1 MSTKYAIVGGKLID
15 GTGAEPVE
23 NSLVLVDDNGKI
35 EYAGVMQDLPEGV
48 EVIDAAGKTVLPGL
62 IDTHLHFS
70 GNLTDDDTDWVMQPL
85 LEKQAVA
92 VKQAYDCLTHGL
104 TTVCEIG
111 RFGIQIRDCIDKGV
125 FKGPRVL
132 ATGLGCCRAAGHG
145 DSHHGSQELNKE
157 SHPWGDQGDG
167 PWDLRKAVRR
177 RRLPGL
183 EWLRAVKLYTILGA
197 DVYLFPTLI
206 ALGFATYVIFL
217 NFRGASS
224 AAKLQA
230 FLTKALLCGMLLAM
244 GVSLF
249 TGSPDNAMPVFS
261 QVTGAGGGK
270 PATEGTSLFAGIVS
284 VLVLTPFFYAGF
296 DTIPQQAEEAA
307 EGLNWNKFG
316 KIISL
321 ALLAAGGFYMVCI
334 YSFGTILDWH
344 EFVKSPVPALACL
357 KGINMLLYLAMLVI
371 ATLGPMGPM
380 NSFYGTSRI
389 MLAMG
394 RKGQL
399 PEKFAEVDPKSGAPK
414 LACVVLGVITVVGP
428 FLDKNMLIPLTNV
441 SARLHLLLRHGRPRL
456 PAHALHRFRPASSLR
471 GARRQVWHQPAIVA
485 CGTIIGLLVI
495 PVLSRLPQHGGVEH
509 RDRLAGCW
517 PGPHGLHQFPQKITP
532 SRDGSGCVYSL
543 SRAPNPA
550 PLG

>member
-1 MSTKYAIVGGKLID
+1 MSYI
-15 GTGAEPVE
+15 TGWLLALG
-23 NSLVLVDDNGKI
+23 NGILCRGSHRHLDLVS
-35 EYAGVMQDLPEGV
+35 EM
-48 EVIDAAGKTVLPGL
+48 
-62 IDTHLHFS
+62 
-70 GNLTDDDTDWVMQPL
+70 
-85 LEKQAVA
+85 
-92 VKQAYDCLTHGL
+92 
-104 TTVCEIG
+104 
-111 RFGIQIRDCIDKGV
+111 FG
-125 FKGPRVL
+125 
-132 ATGLGCCRAAGHG
+132 
-145 DSHHGSQELNKE
+145 S
-157 SHPWGDQGDG
+157 
-167 PWDLRKAVRR
+167 
-177 RRLPGL
+177 LPGL

-380 NSFYGTSRI
+380 NSFYGATSRI

-428 FLDKNMLIPLTNV
+428 FLGKNMLIPLTNV
-441 SARLHLLLRHGRPRL
+441 SALASSSPAAWSPSLACVCASPSPTCLVPTRCPAASLASASLSL
-456 PAHALHRFRPASSLR
+456 PAAPSL
-471 GARRQVWHQPAIVA
+471 A
-485 CGTIIGLLVI
+485 C
-495 PVLSRLPQHGGVEH
+495 S
-509 RDRLAGCW
+509 
-517 PGPHGLHQFPQKITP
+517 
-532 SRDGSGCVYSL
+532 
-543 SRAPNPA
+543 
-550 PLG
+550 

>member
-1 MSTKYAIVGGKLID
+1 MPVGAVFGELTAAIPISGGIVEYVDRSFGRTLSYITGWLLALGNGILCPWEAIAIST
-15 GTGAEPVE
+15 
-23 NSLVLVDDNGKI
+23 LVS
-35 EYAGVMQDLPEGV
+35 EM
-48 EVIDAAGKTVLPGL
+48 
-62 IDTHLHFS
+62 
-70 GNLTDDDTDWVMQPL
+70 
-85 LEKQAVA
+85 
-92 VKQAYDCLTHGL
+92 
-104 TTVCEIG
+104 
-111 RFGIQIRDCIDKGV
+111 FG
-125 FKGPRVL
+125 
-132 ATGLGCCRAAGHG
+132 
-145 DSHHGSQELNKE
+145 S
-157 SHPWGDQGDG
+157 
-167 PWDLRKAVRR
+167 
-177 RRLPGL
+177 LPGL

-206 ALGFATYVIFL
+206 ALGFAVYVIFL

-224 AAKLQA
+224 AAKLQT

-270 PATEGTSLFAGIVS
+270 AATESTSLFAGIVS

-344 EFVKSPVPALACL
+344 EFVKSLVPALACL

-380 NSFYGTSRI
+380 NSFYGATSRI

-414 LACVVLGVITVVGP
+414 LACVVLSVITVTGP
-428 FLDKNMLIPLTNV
+428 FLGKNMLIPLTNV
-441 SARLHLLLRHGRPRL
+441 SAFAFIFSCGMVALACLRMRFTEPDLPRPYEVPGGKFGIGL
-456 PAHALHRFRPASSLR
+456 
-471 GARRQVWHQPAIVA
+471 AIAVCA
-485 CGTIIGLLVI
+485 IIIGLLVI
-495 PVLSRLPQHGGVEH
+495 PFSPASLNMVEWSIVIGWLAIGLALMAFTNSR
-509 RDRLAGCW
+509 
-517 PGPHGLHQFPQKITP
+517 KK
-532 SRDGSGCVYSL
+532 
-543 SRAPNPA
+543 
-550 PLG
+550 

>member
-1 MSTKYAIVGGKLID
+1 MADKNAEVAVEGNGGMKKTLSLWNFFTIGFGAIIGTGWVLQVGDWMVVGGGPVPAMIAFLLGAIFLVPVGAVFGELTAAIPISGGIVEYVD
-15 GTGAEPVE
+15 RSFGRTLSYITGWLLALGNGILCPWEAIAI
-23 NSLVLVDDNGKI
+23 STLVS
-35 EYAGVMQDLPEGV
+35 EM
-48 EVIDAAGKTVLPGL
+48 
-62 IDTHLHFS
+62 
-70 GNLTDDDTDWVMQPL
+70 
-85 LEKQAVA
+85 
-92 VKQAYDCLTHGL
+92 
-104 TTVCEIG
+104 
-111 RFGIQIRDCIDKGV
+111 FG
-125 FKGPRVL
+125 
-132 ATGLGCCRAAGHG
+132 
-145 DSHHGSQELNKE
+145 S
-157 SHPWGDQGDG
+157 
-167 PWDLRKAVRR
+167 
-177 RRLPGL
+177 LPGL

-249 TGSPDNAMPVFS
+249 TGSPEHAMPVFS

-380 NSFYGTSRI
+380 NSFYGATSRI

-428 FLDKNMLIPLTNV
+428 FLGKNMLIPLTNV
-441 SARLHLLLRHGRPRL
+441 SVLAFIFSCGMVALACLRMRFTEPDLPRPYEV
-456 PAHALHRFRPASSLR
+456 PGGKFGISL
-471 GARRQVWHQPAIVA
+471 AVA
-485 CGTIIGLLVI
+485 ACAVIIGLLVVPFSPASLNMVEWSI
-495 PVLSRLPQHGGVEH
+495 VIGWLAVGLALMAFTNSR
-509 RDRLAGCW
+509 
-517 PGPHGLHQFPQKITP
+517 KK
-532 SRDGSGCVYSL
+532 
-543 SRAPNPA
+543 
-550 PLG
+550 

>member
-1 MSTKYAIVGGKLID
+1 M
-15 GTGAEPVE
+15 
-23 NSLVLVDDNGKI
+23 
-35 EYAGVMQDLPEGV
+35 
-48 EVIDAAGKTVLPGL
+48 AARRQA
-62 IDTHLHFS
+62 LH
-70 GNLTDDDTDWVMQPL
+70 
-85 LEKQAVA
+85 
-92 VKQAYDCLTHGL
+92 
-104 TTVCEIG
+104 
-111 RFGIQIRDCIDKGV
+111 
-125 FKGPRVL
+125 
-132 ATGLGCCRAAGHG
+132 
-145 DSHHGSQELNKE
+145 
-157 SHPWGDQGDG
+157 HP
-167 PWDLRKAVRR
+167 
-177 RRLPGL
+177 
-183 EWLRAVKLYTILGA
+183 GA

-249 TGSPDNAMPVFS
+249 TGSPEHAMPVFS

-380 NSFYGTSRI
+380 NSFYGATSRI

-414 LACVVLGVITVVGP
+414 LACAVLGVITVIGP
-428 FLDKNMLIPLTNV
+428 FLGKNMLIPLTNV
-441 SARLHLLLRHGRPRL
+441 SAL
-456 PAHALHRFRPASSLR
+456 ASSSPAAWSPSLACACASPSPTCLVPTS
-471 GARRQVWHQPAIVA
+471 ARRQVWHQPRCRCLRRHHRPAR
-485 CGTIIGLLVI
+485 G

-509 RDRLAGCW
+509 RDRLAGRW
-517 PGPHGLHQFPQKITP
+517 PGLMAFTN
-532 SRDGSGCVYSL
+532 SRKK
-543 SRAPNPA
+543 
-550 PLG
+550 

>member
-1 MSTKYAIVGGKLID
+1 MADKNAEVAVEDNGGMKKTLSLWNFFTIGFGAIIGTGWVLQVGDWMVVGGGPVPAMIAFLLGAIFLVPVGAVFGELTAAIPISGGIVEYVD
-15 GTGAEPVE
+15 RSFGRTLSYITGWLLALGNGILCPWEAIAI
-23 NSLVLVDDNGKI
+23 STLVS
-35 EYAGVMQDLPEGV
+35 EM
-48 EVIDAAGKTVLPGL
+48 
-62 IDTHLHFS
+62 
-70 GNLTDDDTDWVMQPL
+70 
-85 LEKQAVA
+85 
-92 VKQAYDCLTHGL
+92 
-104 TTVCEIG
+104 
-111 RFGIQIRDCIDKGV
+111 FG
-125 FKGPRVL
+125 
-132 ATGLGCCRAAGHG
+132 
-145 DSHHGSQELNKE
+145 S
-157 SHPWGDQGDG
+157 
-167 PWDLRKAVRR
+167 
-177 RRLPGL
+177 LPGL

-206 ALGFATYVIFL
+206 ALGFAVYVIFL

-249 TGSPDNAMPVFS
+249 TGSPEHAMPVFS

-270 PATEGTSLFAGIVS
+270 PSTEGTSLFAGIVS

-344 EFVKSPVPALACL
+344 ELVKSPVPALACL

-380 NSFYGTSRI
+380 NSFYGATSRI

-414 LACVVLGVITVVGP
+414 LACAVLGVITVIGP
-428 FLDKNMLIPLTNV
+428 FLGKNMLIPLTNV
-441 SARLHLLLRHGRPRL
+441 SALAFIFSCGMVALACLRMRFTEPDLPRPYEV
-456 PAHALHRFRPASSLR
+456 PGGKFGISL
-471 GARRQVWHQPAIVA
+471 AIVA

-495 PVLSRLPQHGGVEH
+495 PFSPASLNMVEWSIVIGWLAVGLALMAFTNSR
-509 RDRLAGCW
+509 
-517 PGPHGLHQFPQKITP
+517 KK
-532 SRDGSGCVYSL
+532 
-543 SRAPNPA
+543 
-550 PLG
+550 